1 MRLMMLVLM
10 VVLTLGACGGA
21 SDQDAAGVEIGA
33 GDTPVASYE
42 KREPWGT
49 GDDAAL
55 EGVLTLEGDC
65 LLVVADDGTHVVAA
79 FPSHF
84 VWDDDTQTL
93 TGEGFSAAV
102 GDRVTLGGGG
112 GGPATHFPFVTLPL
126 QCRDDSVFVAQSGE

>member
-1 MRLMMLVLM
+1 MRLALLVLIF
-10 VVLTLGACGGA
+10 VLTLAACDGA
-21 SDQDAAGVEIGA
+21 SDRDAAGVEIEA
-33 GDTPVASYE
+33 GGTPVASYE
-42 KREPWGT
+42 KRELWGM

-65 LLVVADDGTHVVAA
+65 LLVVADDGSHVVAA

-84 VWDDDTQTL
+84 VWDEDTRTL

-112 GGPATHFPFVTLPL
+112 GGPATHFPFVTLPQ